1 MLRIYT
7 NQWNAYAGLAILNP
21 SARKQ
26 IDQFSKSMTVLF
38 MLMLEGDTEGLME
51 RIHRGRHVVFS
62 WRRRR

>member
-1 MLRIYT
+1 
-7 NQWNAYAGLAILNP
+7 LAILNP

-51 RIHRGRHVVFS
+51 RIHRGRDVAAAVV
-62 WRRRR
+62 